1 MDYSAWLLLS
11 LGGGGYLKADNT
23 QEALSKKKWQ
33 KALGNIYD
41 SRFLLLTIF
50 LLTLILWSHYNMAS
64 FNLSLFSR
72 VFAGIFFGSLIYL
85 LLGIVIGSFVTVYV
99 PFESLMLRVAKHERA
114 GVVIGALM
122 GLLVPV
128 CTCGLLPIIA
138 TLVRQKMP
146 RRATFAFMFSSP
158 AANPIVFIV
167 TSAVFGIP
175 IALLRMTSMIILGII
190 GGILLDTLYDGPLLA
205 ERISIDDL
213 PDDEITQEKS
223 EAVPNHILVFWD
235 MGEETLEV
243 GKYYVFAVTVLAFL
257 VTAVD
262 QAIFY
267 IFFSVTLISIPI
279 GLLMG
284 TIFSLCP
291 TADPPI
297 GKTFQDLGLS
307 TGGLISFFLAGPL
320 MGMAYVG
327 MMFGY
332 LQKRLIIAYIF
343 LSVILILSIGYL
355 SNVLAEVLMI

>member
-1 MDYSAWLLLS
+1 M
-11 LGGGGYLKADNT
+11 LGGGGYLKSELI
-23 QEALSKKKWQ
+23 QVIPSKN
-33 KALGNIYD
+33 KAKHAFRTIYD
-41 SRFLLLTIF
+41 SRFLILTI
-50 LLTLILWSHYNMAS
+50 LLLIMILWSHYYLNS
-64 FNLSLFSR
+64 FNLSLFAR
-72 VFAGIFFGSLIYL
+72 VFAGIFFGSLLYV
-85 LLGIVIGSFVTVYV
+85 LLGIVIGSIVTVYV
-99 PFESLMLRVAKHERA
+99 PFESIMLKVAKHEYA

-167 TSAVFGIP
+167 TAAVFGIP
-175 IALLRMTSMIILGII
+175 IAFLRMIFMIILGIL
-190 GGILLDTLYDGPLLA
+190 GGVLLDSLYDGPLLT
-205 ERISIDDL
+205 ERISLDNTSDL
-213 PDDEITQEKS
+213 KSFQEDSENEGTSVPD
-223 EAVPNHILVFWD
+223 HILVFWD
-235 MGEETLEV
+235 MGEETLEI

-262 QAIFY
+262 QAVFY
-267 IFFSVTLISIPI
+267 IFFSEPMVSIPV
-279 GLLMG
+279 GLIMG

-307 TGGLISFFLAGPL
+307 AGGLMSFFLAGPL

-332 LQKRLIIAYIF
+332 LRKRLIIAYLF
-343 LSVILILSIGYL
+343 LSIILILSIGYF

>member
-1 MDYSAWLLLS
+1 LDFSAWSLLS
-11 LGGGGYLKADNT
+11 LGGGGFLKPEI
-23 QEALSKKKWQ
+23 QEIPPPRKKW
-33 KALGNIYD
+33 KKVVRSIYD
-41 SRFLLLTIF
+41 SRFLILTIF
-50 LLTLILWSHYNMAS
+50 LLILILWSHYYLS
-64 FNLSLFSR
+64 TFNFSLFSR

-85 LLGIVIGSFVTVYV
+85 LLGIVIGSIVTVYV
-99 PFESLMLRVAKHERA
+99 PFESVMLKVAKHKRA
-114 GVVIGALM
+114 GVIIGALM

-138 TLVRQKMP
+138 TLIRQKMP

-167 TSAVFGIP
+167 TAAVFGIP
-175 IALLRMTSMIILGII
+175 LAFLRMIFMIIM
-190 GGILLDTLYDGPLLA
+190 GILGGVLLDILYDGPLLA
-205 ERISIDDL
+205 ERIDLDDAFENESS
-213 PDDEITQEKS
+213 D
-223 EAVPNHILVFWD
+223 AVTDPVLVFWD
-235 MGEETLEV
+235 IGEETLEV

-262 QAIFY
+262 QALFY
-267 IFFSVTLISIPI
+267 TFFSETLIAIPI

-291 TADPPI
+291 TSDPPI
-297 GKTFQDLGLS
+297 GKTFQDLGLN

-332 LQKRLIIAYIF
+332 LRKRLIFTYLF
-343 LSVILILSIGYL
+343 LSVILILSIGYI
-355 SNVLAEVLMI
+355 SNVLVEVLMI

>member
-1 MDYSAWLLLS
+1 L
-11 LGGGGYLKADNT
+11 LGGGGFL
-23 QEALSKKKWQ
+23 QPESKQAPQSKRKLHQ
-33 KALGNIYD
+33 VLRNIYD
-41 SRFLLLTIF
+41 SRFLILTIV
-50 LLTLILWSHYNMAS
+50 LLSLILWSHYYIAS

-72 VFAGIFFGSLIYL
+72 IFAGIFFGSLIYL

-99 PFESLMLRVAKHERA
+99 PFESVMLKVAKHERV
-114 GVVIGALM
+114 GVIIGALM

-138 TLVRQKMP
+138 TLIRQKMP

-167 TSAVFGIP
+167 TAAVFGMP
-175 IALLRMTSMIILGII
+175 IAFLRMTFMIILGVL
-190 GGILLDTLYDGPLLA
+190 GGFLLDTLYDGPLLA
-205 ERISIDDL
+205 ERISIDNV
-213 PDDEITQEKS
+213 PDDELSQQKS
-223 EAVPNHILVFWD
+223 EAVPDHILAFWD

-267 IFFSVTLISIPI
+267 IFFSETLISIPI

-291 TADPPI
+291 TSDPPI

-307 TGGLISFFLAGPL
+307 TGGLISFFMAGPL

-332 LQKRLIIAYIF
+332 LRKRLIFTYLF
-343 LSVILILSIGYL
+343 LSVILILSVGYF